1 MALSIFEVVTFSNA
15 VESFFIAKRAQ
26 RLSEHTLCDYRNT
39 FKKFI
44 QYIGDDCEIE
54 SLDSSTIA
62 CFLAESKDVSKKT
75 ILNYHT
81 GLSSLWN
88 YLVEMG
94 IVENNI
100 VRLVKPPR
108 PDVRQILP
116 FTKQDIIAIL
126 GATKDRQFE
135 IRDRAI
141 ILLLLDTGIRSAE
154 LCALKLKNISLDNRR
169 IVVKGKGD
177 KERKLP
183 ICDVTHDALQSY
195 FRLRGLS
202 KTKDYHTG
210 IFITSVGKVINRGGL
225 RKLMERIGIRSD
237 VPNCHPHRFRHTFAI
252 QFLRNG
258 GNIYTLQALLG
269 HTTLDMVKRYLAIAQ
284 MDLERDHER
293 ASPVRRW
300 GL

>member
-1 MALSIFEVVTFSNA
+1 MALSILETITLSSA
-15 VESFFIAKRAQ
+15 VESYFIAKRAQ
-26 RLSEHTLCDYRNT
+26 RLSEHTLRDYGNT
-39 FKKFI
+39 FKKFARFV
-44 QYIGDDCEIE
+44 GDDCEINA
-54 SLDSSTIA
+54 LDSSIIA
-62 CFLAESKDVSKKT
+62 RFLAESKDVSKKT

-94 IVENNI
+94 IVETNI

-116 FTKQDIIAIL
+116 YTRQDIIAIL
-126 GATKDRQFE
+126 NATKDRQFE

-141 ILLLLDTGIRSAE
+141 IYLLLDTGMRSAE
-154 LCALKLKNISLDNRR
+154 LCGLKVKNISLDNCR
-169 IVVKGKGD
+169 ILVRGKGD
-177 KERKLP
+177 KERRLP
-183 ICDVTHDALQSY
+183 ICDTTHDALQSY
-195 FRLRGLS
+195 FRFRGLI
-202 KTKDYHTG
+202 KTRDYHADL
-210 IFITSVGKVINRGGL
+210 FMTSVGKVLNRAGL

-284 MDLERDHER
+284 MDLERDHEK